1 MSRAERERQMLDVAE
16 EVFAELGYRSVS
28 MEEIAD
34 RCGVSKPMLYEYFG
48 SKDGLLRAAIARSR
62 AGLYQATQAAMAE
75 ATTPHEVLWRG
86 MLAYFVFTDEHRRS
100 MAMVLQEPLV
110 LSAAGADIEA
120 TRRQQSGLIAPI
132 LAAFAPD
139 APTQAIE
146 AYTEIII
153 GACERLTLWRLQRP
167 EVTAEEAARYVTD
180 FCWQGLGSYLTPGD
194 AATHPEH

>member
-16 EVFAELGYRSVS
+16 EVFAELGYRGVS

-75 ATTPHEVLWRG
+75 ATTPHEVLRRG

-139 APTQAIE
+139 APAQAIE

>member
-1 MSRAERERQMLDVAE
+1 
-16 EVFAELGYRSVS
+16 
-28 MEEIAD
+28 
-34 RCGVSKPMLYEYFG
+34 
-48 SKDGLLRAAIARSR
+48 
-62 AGLYQATQAAMAE
+62 
-75 ATTPHEVLWRG
+75 

-139 APTQAIE
+139 APAQAIE

>member
-1 MSRAERERQMLDVAE
+1 MSRAARETQMLDVAE
-16 EVFAELGYRSVS
+16 EVFAELGYGGVS

-34 RCGVSKPMLYEYFG
+34 RCGVTKPMLYEYFG
-48 SKDGLLRAAIARSR
+48 SKEGLLRAAIARSR

-75 ATTPHEVLWRG
+75 GTGPRDVLWRG
-86 MLAYFVFTDEHRRS
+86 MLAYFAFNDEHSRS

-110 LSAAGADIEA
+110 LSAAVEDIEA

-139 APTQAIE
+139 APAQAIE
-146 AYTEIII
+146 AFTEIII

-167 EVTAEEAARYVTD
+167 EVTAGDAASYVTD
-180 FCWQGLGSYLTPGD
+180 FCWHGLSPYLTPPG
-194 AATHPEH
+194 AAARPER